1 MVVHAKSGGMA
12 DENGTKKIQMRI
24 ERLEVGKGGIS
35 EDLTALLEE
44 VSATVVLFHLS
55 QYKFVDCC
63 IKSACSWSRRPKGNS
78 SSPLRIREY
87 SLRSLRLVLPPS
99 PSVQMLSAY
108 SM

>member
-44 VSATVVLFHLS
+44 VSVTAVVLFHASNNTLCLELIS
-55 QYKFVDCC
+55 IQVCGLLYQ
-63 IKSACSWSRRPKGNS
+63 I
-78 SSPLRIREY
+78 
-87 SLRSLRLVLPPS
+87 SL
-99 PSVQMLSAY
+99 
-108 SM
+108 